1 MLLMLLMLLLFAAV
15 VVVDD
20 DDVATKHGRDNQV
33 YLSYHLNCVK
43 NL

>member
-1 MLLMLLMLLLFAAV
+1 MLMLLFAAAAV
-15 VVVDD
+15 VVVDY
-20 DDVATKHGRDNQV
+20 DDVAAKHGRDIQG

>member
-1 MLLMLLMLLLFAAV
+1 MLLMLFAAAA

-20 DDVATKHGRDNQV
+20 DVAAKHGRDTQV

>member
-1 MLLMLLMLLLFAAV
+1 MLMLLFAV
-15 VVVDD
+15 VVVDY
-20 DDVATKHGRDNQV
+20 DDVATKHGRDIQV